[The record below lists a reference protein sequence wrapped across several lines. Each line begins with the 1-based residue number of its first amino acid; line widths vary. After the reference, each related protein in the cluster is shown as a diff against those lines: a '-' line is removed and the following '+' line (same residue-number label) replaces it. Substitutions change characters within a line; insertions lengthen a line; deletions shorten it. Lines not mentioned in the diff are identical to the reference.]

1 LHGDE
6 LVILEGNAVAWVNV
20 KIMTAYT
27 IILIWLFSA
36 PDSITKHVGV
46 AMTILLQTY
55 IECFFHGNILKKQA
69 LHIAKVYK
77 DALVSSPLP
86 LEKRPTNCVLKLPTG
101 TSLLYKEN
109 CKTSCEKNSVAHVP
123 LSTCLLGGCT
133 VYYVW
138 EPRAFMTPPK
148 NPLVYERLY
157 V

>member
-1 LHGDE
+1 M
-6 LVILEGNAVAWVNV
+6 NF
-20 KIMTAYT
+20 KITTAYT
-27 IILIWLFSA
+27 ILYMIIFSSGFYYQA
-36 PDSITKHVGV
+36 CGV
-46 AMTILLQTY
+46 AMNILLQTY

-123 LSTCLLGGCT
+123 LSTCLSPHNLQST
-133 VYYVW
+133 
-138 EPRAFMTPPK
+138 
-148 NPLVYERLY
+148 LY
-157 V
+157 KCYTYKC